1 MKSKLAFLVNI
12 LLVFLVLYFQSS
24 PFVFAEEFTAKE
36 IIKKINFYRKLA
48 DKKIEKIFKYISFFN
63 TNSNKILSLIG
74 EYKLIFGLELKY
86 ISRAKANGINLK
98 KEFYKIE
105 RSARKNIEALNILL
119 NITPEEVRSSLR
131 EALNL
136 TQKGRITLITYFA
149 KMNNSG
155 EENFPLNLI
164 NFKEILQKG
173 GN

>member
-1 MKSKLAFLVNI
+1 MVIISIYIGNNHFLLGKESN
-12 LLVFLVLYFQSS
+12 S
-24 PFVFAEEFTAKE
+24 KE